1 MAGAQR
7 LGIIGTGPWARAV
20 HIPAAAA
27 SARLSLTGVLGRDP
41 ERAAAAAAGTSA
53 SPFAALDEFLEE
65 VDVVGFAVPPEVQA
79 GLAETAV
86 LAGKHVL
93 LEKPVAVS
101 PDAAT
106 ALAALAEARG
116 IRSLVFF
123 THLFSPDFAA
133 WAERAREDGP
143 WTHGRV
149 ESYSST
155 LVDAGNVFHGSQWRH
170 ERGALW
176 DVGPHAVA
184 QLCSVLG
191 PVASVLARRGAG
203 DFVSMVLEHTA
214 GAVSTVSVAA
224 DLPVA
229 VPGGTS
235 LIGPRG
241 RTSPPA
247 IADWNATARVA
258 YTAALAQ
265 LADEIENGAGAHLS
279 NLSFGTHV
287 TRVLAAA
294 ERSATSTRAET
305 P

>member
-1 MAGAQR
+1 MPGALR
-7 LGIIGTGPWARAV
+7 FGVVGTGPWARAV

-27 SARLSLTGVLGRDP
+27 SPRIVFAGVLGRDAA
-41 ERAAAAAAGTSA
+41 RTAAAVEGTTAAPFVELAG
-53 SPFAALDEFLEE
+53 FLDG
-65 VDVVGFAVPPEVQA
+65 VDIVGLAVPPETQVE
-79 GLAETAV
+79 LAEAAV

-106 ALAALAEARG
+106 ALAELAEARG

-133 WAERAREDGP
+133 WAERARADGP
-143 WTHGRV
+143 WTHGRA

-155 LVDAGNVFHGSQWRH
+155 LVDSASVFHGSAWRH

-184 QLCSVLG
+184 QLCAVLG
-191 PVASVLARRGAG
+191 PVASVLARRGEG
-203 DFVSMVLEHTA
+203 DFATLILEHEA
-214 GAVSTVSVAA
+214 GAVSTVSLAA

-229 VPGGTS
+229 IPGGTS
-235 LIGPRG
+235 LLGPRG

-247 IADWNATARVA
+247 IADWNATARLA

-265 LADEIENGAGAHLS
+265 LADEIENGAEAHECDLMFGA
-279 NLSFGTHV
+279 HV

-294 ERSATSTRAET
+294 ERSAASTRPEI